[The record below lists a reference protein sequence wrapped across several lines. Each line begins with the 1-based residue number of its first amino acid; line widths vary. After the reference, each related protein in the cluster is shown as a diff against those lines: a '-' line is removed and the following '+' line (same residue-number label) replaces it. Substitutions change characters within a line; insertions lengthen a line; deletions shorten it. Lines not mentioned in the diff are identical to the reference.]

1 VNAEQARLFVA
12 LDLPAPVR
20 DELAAWAA
28 REAGDVELRLIA
40 PEMLHVTLC
49 FLGWR
54 PAAEAER
61 IGELALAP
69 AAPVPDLSAAGAA
82 WLPPRRPRVLAVD
95 LDDPTGA
102 AADLQARVS
111 EALVRGAGYE
121 PERRAWRP
129 HVTVGRVPKRARV
142 RAEDLEPPPPT
153 PFAGAALTLY
163 RSQLR
168 RDGARYTPVARVT
181 L

>member
-1 VNAEQARLFVA
+1 VSDERARLFVA

-28 REAGDVELRLIA
+28 REAGDLQLRLLE

-54 PAAEAER
+54 AAADAER
-61 IGELALAP
+61 IGELALAC
-69 AAPVPDLSAAGAA
+69 AAPVPELAVAGGA

-102 AADLQARVS
+102 AAGLQARVS
-111 EALVRGAGYE
+111 EAMVRGAGYE

-129 HVTVGRVPKRARV
+129 HVTVGRVPKGARV
-142 RAEDLEPPPPT
+142 RATELAAPPSG
-153 PFAGAALTLY
+153 PFAGAGLSLY
-163 RSQLR
+163 RSHLR
-168 RDGARYTPVARVT
+168 RQGARYEPVAHVR